1 MQGATC
7 FFFVI
12 VRGRK
17 VSIHAPYAGSDALYG
32 SVALDEIWVSIHAP
46 YAGSDRMKEKCHI
59 IMYTVSIHAP
69 YAGSDSNRI
78 TAYYRCNVSIHA
90 PYAGSDSAETQLL

>member
-1 MQGATC
+1 M
-7 FFFVI
+7 
-12 VRGRK
+12 
-17 VSIHAPYAGSDALYG
+17 YG